1 MSWIDFVM
9 ARMRCAGW
17 MDQPGSGWGR
27 RDLFIAKVRARSR
40 AGSDAC
46 GEGTMQQLDQ
56 QQQSSVECPQSRT
69 MRNPVACVSCRSAKQ
84 RCLNNQDGQPC
95 ERCKSSGRAEVCEYP
110 PPGTS
115 AIHRKPK
122 RPRPSEDLGDTP
134 PGTAKHAAN
143 YATPT
148 QSLYRRND
156 VGVPNGFS
164 GVHSPTAGN
173 AAPSPNAASWSSL
186 LDGLDPFE
194 LLTDEVKNSYLRC
207 SYKWSFHHTPTLLLR
222 IRDRTLEPWMAWAI
236 LALAIRFVKDPPPPF
251 QTQTEASN
259 AYAAHARQILQ
270 SDLETPS
277 ISRVQALLMLTGHDW
292 GAGNGRR
299 AWIYLG
305 MAIRLVEVMDLTQ
318 ELKVPRNRM
327 PTREEFIEAE
337 VRRRTAWT
345 CFLMDSL
352 LSGGK
357 GRKRSLQAEDMA
369 IQLPCERENFVFG
382 EPTCTEQLDSSV
394 RMPPVALPV
403 GEIGIIGYSLR
414 AANVW
419 GKVAKWACSEDFK
432 TELPWSPTSLFQQL
446 VYELDRW
453 KKSLP
458 QRLQYDLF
466 ALHSHNAVEQGPGN
480 GGSADERPYSYDEHK
495 DMWKSWQKTSRKELF
510 NESFMVLEML
520 EEMRTLWLG
529 VMLYCFNFPSPDDDP
544 RLREK
549 ARRCVINGC
558 TFLKE
563 MRTQWPM
570 AETWF
575 ETIKRM
581 QAYYRSALGQDPPTS
596 PEERQVLR
604 RAMVDYG
611 ALQPSPVQKQESSG
625 SVDTSGVANIS
636 PQKPLNMQSL
646 NHTFG
651 ATPPSAAPTPNA
663 YPASYAWNAPNEIP
677 PLEAD
682 ETFNLDSFDLSNAE
696 LEEMM
701 INATQDFWASFPG
714 EVGVGYQ

>member
-1 MSWIDFVM
+1 
-9 ARMRCAGW
+9 
-17 MDQPGSGWGR
+17 
-27 RDLFIAKVRARSR
+27 
-40 AGSDAC
+40 
-46 GEGTMQQLDQ
+46 
-56 QQQSSVECPQSRT
+56 
-69 MRNPVACVSCRSAKQ
+69 MRNPVACVSCRTAKQ
-84 RCLNNQDGQPC
+84 RCLNNQDSQPC
-95 ERCKSSGRAEVCEYP
+95 ERCKANGRAELCQYP

-122 RPRPSEDLGDTP
+122 RPRAAEEPGEAS
-134 PGTAKHAAN
+134 PGTAGHAAN
-143 YATPT
+143 NTNATPHHGHGT
-148 QSLYRRND
+148 HRRLD
-156 VGVPNGFS
+156 AGVPTGFS
-164 GVHSPTAGN
+164 GGQSPAGH
-173 AAPSPNAASWSSL
+173 AAPSPNAASPSL

-222 IRDRTLEPWMAWAI
+222 IRDRTLEPWMAWAM
-236 LALAIRFVKDPPPPF
+236 LALAIRFVKDPPAPF
-251 QTQTEASN
+251 KTQTEASN

-305 MAIRLVEVMDLTQ
+305 MAIRLVQVMDLTQ
-318 ELKVPRNRM
+318 ELKTPRYRM
-327 PTREEFIEAE
+327 PTREEFIDAE

-357 GRKRSLQAEDMA
+357 GRKRSLTASDMA
-369 IQLPCERENFVFG
+369 IQLPSERENFVFG
-382 EPTCTEQLDSSV
+382 EPTCTEQLDGTT
-394 RMPPVALPV
+394 RMPPVTLPV
-403 GEIGIIGYSLR
+403 SEIGIIGYSLR
-414 AANVW
+414 AANIW
-419 GKVAKWACSEDFK
+419 GKVAKWACSDDFK
-432 TELPWSPTSLFQQL
+432 TELPWAPTSQLQQL
-446 VYELDRW
+446 VYELERW
-453 KKSLP
+453 KTSLP

-466 ALHSHNAVEQGPGN
+466 SLHSHNAVEQGQAYVYMHSIHFMSYMFLHRAYLPVLGPQQN
-480 GGSADERPYSYDEHK
+480 GLGADERPNSYDEHK
-495 DMWKSWQKTSRKELF
+495 DMWKGWQKTSRKDLF
-510 NESFMVLEML
+510 DESSMVLEML
-520 EEMRTLWLG
+520 EEMRTFG
-529 VMLYCFNFPSPDDDP
+529 VYFLRGLVPWIGFTIYTAVGAMLYCFNFPTHDDDP
-544 RLREK
+544 RMREK

-558 TFLKE
+558 TFLKD
-563 MRTQWPM
+563 MKTQWPM

-604 RAMVDYG
+604 RAMIDYG
-611 ALQPSPVQKQESSG
+611 ALQPSPVQKQESDTM
-625 SVDTSGVANIS
+625 DTSGTASSIS
-636 PQKPLNMQSL
+636 PTMSTQDK
-646 NHTFG
+646 
-651 ATPPSAAPTPNA
+651 APTPPHNF
-663 YPASYAWNAPNEIP
+663 ASPPTPNTFATQYAWNGAVPSEIP

-714 EVGVGYQ
+714 EVGVGY